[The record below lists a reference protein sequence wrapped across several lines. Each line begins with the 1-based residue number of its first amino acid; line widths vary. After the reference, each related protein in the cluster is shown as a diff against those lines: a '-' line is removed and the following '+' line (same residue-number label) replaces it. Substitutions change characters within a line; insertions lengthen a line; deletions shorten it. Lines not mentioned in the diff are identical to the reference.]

1 MIFVVQIRSYPALTV
16 NIEVYVKVWNR
27 PICICINGIDVIKKK
42 TYNYLVKTSSIS
54 RNLTGFCF
62 FSWEAPVWSLYHK
75 DKGASRQEKEHRLY
89 T

>member
-42 TYNYLVKTSSIS
+42 YLQLLSEDIIYIEEPDW
-54 RNLTGFCF
+54 LLF
-62 FSWEAPVWSLYHK
+62 FFLRSPCMKSVS
-75 DKGASRQEKEHRLY
+75 
-89 T
+89 